1 MLYVLQRIQIMKTP
15 IICGREPTSSEEE
28 KKLAAERS
36 SELSATVNQVILVEE
51 SFLRIILTFSLVLS
65 ITK

>member
-1 MLYVLQRIQIMKTP
+1 MKTP

-36 SELSATVNQVILVEE
+36 SELSATVNQVILVHYFIFNKNAVEE

>member
-15 IICGREPTSSEEE
+15 IIYGREPTSSEEE